1 VSNGAG
7 DGGALTLQAGRSILL
22 QADIVTDNGNL
33 WLIANDDL
41 ANGVVDVDRNTGA
54 AEIFMSDE
62 ASIDAGT
69 GTVTVEMR
77 LGEGRNNSDSG
88 ELTLTAITAGDLTV
102 LAPDNINLQ
111 GAINLAKGGTALIR
125 ADEDKLGDGTIDFSG
140 GGSLSFGD
148 D

>member
-1 VSNGAG
+1 NPQEEWDGDPDNLKYPSLAGETIAVRPEDLELQLNAGVDVTVQTSNDILLAGDITVSNGAG
-7 DGGALTLQAGRSILL
+7 DGGALIFQAGRSILL

-69 GTVTVEMR
+69 GTVTIE
-77 LGEGRNNSDSG
+77 
-88 ELTLTAITAGDLTV
+88 
-102 LAPDNINLQ
+102 
-111 GAINLAKGGTALIR
+111 
-125 ADEDKLGDGTIDFSG
+125 
-140 GGSLSFGD
+140 
-148 D
+148 